1 MQQATARRLHS
12 LCIAVSLRSSDER
25 SELVE
30 GDIESVSARAEELAE
45 TVDDMLAVIRET
57 LHTNGDRFTKTS

>member
-1 MQQATARRLHS
+1 MTQ
-12 LCIAVSLRSSDER
+12 IASDER
-25 SELVE
+25 IVRVE

-57 LHTNGDRFTKTS
+57 LHINGDRFTKTS

>member
-30 GDIESVSARAEELAE
+30 GDIESVSARAEELSEA
-45 TVDDMLAVIRET
+45 VDDMLAVIGET
-57 LHTNGDRFTKTS
+57 LHTNGD